1 MVDHQRAGWVRV
13 RVPVRLVVMR
23 IFRRKVAARN
33 LNVSASALRRQW
45 AQGKASVAAEN
56 SEHHLQCAS
65 QSRRRLPVGLRVKRA
80 AREKE
85 GKVPMVNLAGHH
97 RQEVERPLL
106 ADQPEVEQ
114 LPQVRSAARLRWAA
128 PRAKRMERDN
138 QVRAL
143 INPAGRREL
152 ECLLLQ
158 SMVRDSRSM
167 ERKSPKREHLH
178 QGHNNFGAI
187 FTAAPEKDS
196 GAAFLVL

>member
-1 MVDHQRAGWVRV
+1 MPLPVPADHPPAGHRHVRPPRRLEDAVLRRHLRNMVDHQRAGWARVRV
-13 RVPVRLVVMR
+13 RRVVMR
-23 IFRRKVAARN
+23 TFRRKVAARQ
-33 LNVSASALRRQW
+33 LNVIDSALRRQW
-45 AQGKASVAAEN
+45 AQGKASAGAEN
-56 SEHHLQCAS
+56 SE
-65 QSRRRLPVGLRVKRA
+65 RRRHY
-80 AREKE
+80 
-85 GKVPMVNLAGHH
+85 VNLAVRHL
-97 RQEVERPLL
+97 RARLL
-106 ADQPEVEQ
+106 A
-114 LPQVRSAARLRWAA
+114 
-128 PRAKRMERDN
+128 KRVARDN